1 MGKGDYLGGSSI
13 VGSSVGFVS
22 GGSATSQKAPSVRI
36 GARKKKKPLSLREKR
51 LAPIDLK
58 ALPDVEDVKKAAK
71 RVAAVQAD
79 IAKAKQRLEALEQQ
93 LTGVFDQFELVL
105 KTALKPQAKVQMR
118 RPSNKGQPK

>member
-1 MGKGDYLGGSSI
+1 MGKGGYLGGSSV
-13 VGSSVGFVS
+13 VGSSVGFVR

-36 GARKKKKPLSLREKR
+36 GARKKKKPVYQKEKR
-51 LAPIDLK
+51 LLPIDLK

-93 LTGVFDQFELVL
+93 LGVTFDQFELAL
-105 KTALKPQAKVQMR
+105 KTALKPSATTARR
-118 RPSNKGQPK
+118 RPNGKGQTK

>member
-1 MGKGDYLGGSSI
+1 MGKGGYLGGSSI

-22 GGSATSQKAPSVRI
+22 GGSARSQKAQSVRI
-36 GARKKKKPLSLREKR
+36 GARKKKKPLSLKEKR
-51 LAPIDLK
+51 LVPIDLK

-93 LTGVFDQFELVL
+93 LSGVFNQFELVL
-105 KTALKPQAKVQMR
+105 KTALKPHAKVKLR
-118 RPSNKGQPK
+118 KTSNRGSLK